1 MHIDRYGKGRRTFFG
16 VHGWA
21 GNAHT
26 FRRLY
31 AYMPPDGSF
40 FSPDLP
46 GYGRSPRP
54 DHLTIPVIA
63 EALDK
68 AIRDTRRK
76 DITLI
81 GNCGGAQLALE
92 AALRCGDRLGRVV
105 LIDPFAD
112 LPWYFGIFLKGD
124 FGRRAYYT
132 TFANPIGRW
141 LTNGALS
148 RKRSRNN
155 NLTEAFYRVDHKTV
169 HEYLSLLATCRPQV
183 RYKDVAVQ
191 VDIVYGTRTFRAVK
205 DGLATWRAV
214 FPGARFFELAQ
225 AGHEPIKEA
234 TEDLARVLFTES
246 PALEPLALGA
256 PDSTSA
262 APA

>member
-1 MHIDRYGKGRRTFFG
+1 MHIDRYGDGKRTFFG

-31 AYMPPDGSF
+31 AFMPEDCSF
-40 FSPDLP
+40 FAPDLP
-46 GYGRSPRP
+46 GYGRSPRLP
-54 DHLTIPVIA
+54 EMNIPSVA
-63 EALDK
+63 ESLADG
-68 AIRDTRRK
+68 IRGIRRR

-92 AALRCGDRLGRVV
+92 AAQRSGDRVHRIV

-112 LPWYFGIFLKGD
+112 LPWYFAIFLKGD

-141 LTNGALS
+141 LTNGALA
-148 RKRSRNN
+148 RKRTREN
-155 NLTEAFYRVDHKTV
+155 NLTEAFHRVDHKTV
-169 HEYLSLLATCRPQV
+169 HEYLSLLATCRPPS
-183 RYKDVAVQ
+183 RYSNIRAQ
-191 VDIVYGTRTFRAVK
+191 IDIVYGERTFKAVR
-205 DGLATWRAV
+205 DGLAAWRAV
-214 FPGARFFELAQ
+214 YPHARFVELAN

-234 TEDLARVLFTES
+234 TEGLARAIFVEA
-246 PALEPLALGA
+246 PALHHTPRPLPNSQEP
-256 PDSTSA
+256 

>member
-1 MHIDRYGKGRRTFFG
+1 MHIDRYGDGNRIFFG

-31 AYMPPDGSF
+31 THMPSDCSF
-40 FSPDLP
+40 FAPDLP

-54 DHLTIPVIA
+54 ESLTVPAVA
-63 EALDK
+63 EAL
-68 AIRDTRRK
+68 AEGIRGTGFEN
-76 DITLI
+76 ITLI
-81 GNCGGAQLALE
+81 GNCGGSQFALE
-92 AALRCGDRLGRVV
+92 AALLCGERIGRVV

-112 LPWYFGIFLKGD
+112 LPWYFGVFLKGD

-141 LTNGALS
+141 ITNGALS
-148 RKRSRNN
+148 RKRSREN
-155 NLTEAFYRVDHKTV
+155 NLTEAFYRVDHATV
-169 HEYLSLLATCRPQV
+169 HEYLSLLATCRPQT
-183 RYKDVAVQ
+183 RYKEVKAR
-191 VDIVYGTRTFRAVK
+191 VDIVYGERTFKAVHA
-205 DGLATWRAV
+205 GLDTWRAV
-214 FPGARFFELAQ
+214 YPHAGFFELAS

-234 TEDLARVLFTES
+234 TEALAEVLFAEIPMTAHSPEALLETEK
-246 PALEPLALGA
+246 
-256 PDSTSA
+256 A